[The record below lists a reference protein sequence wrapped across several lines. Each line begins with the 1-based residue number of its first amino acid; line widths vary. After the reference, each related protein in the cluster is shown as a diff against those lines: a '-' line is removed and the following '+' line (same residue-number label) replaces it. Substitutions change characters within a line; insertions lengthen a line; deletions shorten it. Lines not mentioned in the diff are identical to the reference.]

1 MEYVRLRRAGGS
13 LVLTIP
19 RAHVRTLGLVE
30 GERMD
35 VSIADGKLVA
45 TPASAERPRY
55 RLDDLLAQCD
65 ATAPLSAEDADWL
78 NGPSVGNECN

>member
-1 MEYVRLRRAGGS
+1 MEHVTLRRAGGS

-19 RAHVRTLGLVE
+19 RAHAKTLGLSE

-45 TPASAERPRY
+45 APHVAGRPRY
-55 RLDDLLAQCD
+55 RLDELLAQCD
-65 ATAPLSAEDADWL
+65 AQAPLTREDADWL
-78 NGPSVGNECN
+78 ATKPVGNEFN